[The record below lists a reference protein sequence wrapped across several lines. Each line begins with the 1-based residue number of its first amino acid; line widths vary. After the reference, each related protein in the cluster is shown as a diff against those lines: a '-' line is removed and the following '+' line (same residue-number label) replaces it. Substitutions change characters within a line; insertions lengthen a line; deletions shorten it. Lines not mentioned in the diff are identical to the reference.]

1 MSPSSRRAWV
11 EIILIIERLSINR
24 VALLAEGVGRNGGGG
39 DTNENICVALLAEG
53 VGRNGLRV
61 KCRTL
66 SGVALL
72 AEGVGRNIAASTPI
86 ENRTGSPSSRR
97 AWVEMDRR
105 GRNVPPHKSPSS
117 RRAWVEI
124 RRKSWKAPIPTS
136 PSSRRAWVEIIRI
149 PHHPAQYRVA
159 LLAEGVGR
167 NVPSVGAPTLVIR
180 VALLAEG
187 VGRNPPSS
195 AHTM

>member
-1 MSPSSRRAWV
+1 MPKYMQCG
-11 EIILIIERLSINR
+11 LSAI
-24 VALLAEGVGRNGGGG
+24 VALLAEGVGRNQ
-39 DTNENICVALLAEG
+39 TWL
-53 VGRNGLRV
+53 
-61 KCRTL
+61 KL
-66 SGVALL
+66 STITHPVALL

-136 PSSRRAWVEIIRI
+136 PSSRRAWVEIKMPNWLAMSIVSPSSRRVRVEMTR
-149 PHHPAQYRVA
+149 PQGVHCALCLSLPA
-159 LLAEGVGR
+159 GR
-167 NVPSVGAPTLVIR
+167 D
-180 VALLAEG
+180 
-187 VGRNPPSS
+187 RNPLHFPSGLL
-195 AHTM
+195 